1 MVFIFY
7 SGTGASQLL
16 NNAPDKDIYV
26 IHIQIFVFVSYS
38 GTRSFTSPSF
48 RPKHNT
54 SVSGGNGLPKEAFLL
69 SDNLYDDK
77 RESIFCA
84 NWLYSCSLHWFG
96 TLGFLSNSK

>member
-1 MVFIFY
+1 MLRTKTFMLHKYKYLYLYLTV
-7 SGTGASQLL
+7 GQEASQVLHY
-16 NNAPDKDIYV
+16 ASD
-26 IHIQIFVFVSYS
+26 Q
-38 GTRSFTSPSF
+38 
-48 RPKHNT
+48 NT

>member
-69 SDNLYDDK
+69 SDNLGRCWGK
-77 RESIFCA
+77 RRSQ
-84 NWLYSCSLHWFG
+84 N
-96 TLGFLSNSK
+96 LGIAKIGGRGGKLVDLMTKSA